1 MTDKQ
6 NSQTDTIENI
16 ITLAARMAISQKH
29 LLENSHRLCYARRQR
44 WIRRGNAALSDVMFG
59 VPHRRTAARRSRDVA
74 CYIVPPDTRGRAGG
88 GVNPGRDEG
97 GVNYG
102 SHTALVYATPKSI
115 MSLRGNRIHTC
126 MRVWAWHRLCRSHD
140 STYLFFGPGNGPPS
154 ATNVLLLDVVC

>member
-1 MTDKQ
+1 LTDKQ

-88 GVNPGRDEG
+88 GGGGGGKPGEG
-97 GVNYG
+97 RGGSELRFPHGACLCDTKIDNEFARKSYTHMHACVGVAQAV
-102 SHTALVYATPKSI
+102 SFT
-115 MSLRGNRIHTC
+115 RF
-126 MRVWAWHRLCRSHD
+126 
-140 STYLFFGPGNGPPS
+140 YLFIFWTRKRAPKRYQRS
-154 ATNVLLLDVVC
+154 SS